1 MSSISNPGH
10 SVSPHSIPQYLPS
23 LTMLHVF
30 GGLKQL
36 FSVSTAGTNPQ
47 TEGFVSK
54 LHYRLTALIFLVCCI
69 LVTSAEFV
77 GNGVTISCIQDGHP
91 EYWAIP
97 YHVMNTYCFIMG
109 TFTLPKYFSGEV
121 GKHVIHPGVGE
132 YNEDRDEVEY
142 KSYYQWVPF
151 VLFLQACVF
160 YVPHVLFKIA
170 EGGKV
175 SGIISGLHQTEA
187 VIHDQMRV
195 ERFYVVAKYFVKTIN
210 THNVWAF
217 RMLICEVLAFINV
230 VCNIYFIDIFL
241 EESSCNMELKLPL
254 FLEMILKTGLT
265 QCPECFQK

>member
-1 MSSISNPGH
+1 
-10 SVSPHSIPQYLPS
+10 
-23 LTMLHVF
+23 MLHVF

-36 FSVSTAGTNPQ
+36 FSVSNAGAKPE

-54 LHYRLTALIFLVCCI
+54 LHYRVTALVFLVCCI
-69 LVTSAEFV
+69 LVTSIEFV
-77 GNGVTISCIQDGHP
+77 GNGTTISCVQEGHP

-109 TFTLPKYFSGEV
+109 TFTLPRHFAGEV
-121 GKHVIHPGVGE
+121 GRDVIHPGVGE
-132 YNEDRDEVEY
+132 YNAEKDEVEY

-160 YVPHVLFKIA
+160 YVPHALFKIA

-175 SGIISGLHQTEA
+175 SGIISGLHKAEA
-187 VIHDQMRV
+187 VIHDEMRV
-195 ERFYVVAKYFVKTIN
+195 ERFSVVSKCFVKTIN

-230 VCNIYFIDIFL
+230 VCNIYFIDNFL